1 MIDNKN
7 IFLKKKI
14 LIYGL
19 GKSGISSYKFL
30 KNKAKT
36 YLFDDDSKKKFKHRT
51 KQWISDINKI
61 SKNKFD
67 IIIISPGIDILNC
80 KLSKFLKKN
89 KSKIFTDLD
98 VFYSFNQNKSITITG
113 TNGKSTTAKI
123 LHDVLLDQN
132 YDCRLIGNIGN
143 PALSEKKITKNT
155 VFVIEASS
163 YQLDYSQLFTSKYS
177 AILNISS
184 DHIERHRNLKNY
196 INAKFKLLNSQSRD
210 SMAFV
215 KKNDLLIN
223 RKLKSKKYYPKII
236 KVDLKKANK
245 IIKQLKNK
253 YFLSSGNLE
262 NLSFV
267 LKICETLKLNS
278 KKIINTLNRFKGLK
292 YRQQI
297 IYENKNLIIINDS
310 KSTSFASSEN
320 LLKNLKNVYWILG
333 GIPKKGDQLNLSKK
347 HYKNFKTFIFG
358 NNYKEFKKNIKNKLT
373 LKHSKYL
380 KDILNEIFFDLKDK
394 KFKKNIIFFSP
405 AGASFDSFKN
415 FEDRGKY
422 FNQLIK
428 KFLNAKQ

>member
-1 MIDNKN
+1 MIDNRN

-30 KNKAKT
+30 NNKARV
-36 YLFDDDSKKKFKHRT
+36 YLFDDFSKKKFIHQQNQKIRNI
-51 KQWISDINKI
+51 KEI
-61 SKNKFD
+61 SKIKFD
-67 IIIISPGIDILNC
+67 RIIISPGIDVLNC

-89 KSKIFTDLD
+89 DSKIYTDLD
-98 VFYSFNQNKSITITG
+98 IFYSFYKNTSITITG
-113 TNGKSTTAKI
+113 TNGKSTTSKI
-123 LHDVLLDQN
+123 LHEVLLDQN

-155 VFVIEASS
+155 IFVIEASS
-163 YQLDYSQLFTSKYS
+163 YQLDYSKLFTSKYS
-177 AILNISS
+177 AILNISP
-184 DHIERHRNLKNY
+184 DHIERHKSLKNY
-196 INAKFKLLNSQSRD
+196 VNAKFKLLNYQSKE
-210 SMAFV
+210 SISFV
-215 KKNDLLIN
+215 KKDDLLIN
-223 RKLKSKKYYPKII
+223 KKLKSKKYNPKII

-245 IIKQLKNK
+245 VIKHLKNK
-253 YFLSSGNLE
+253 YFVSAGNLE

-267 LKICETLKLNS
+267 LKISETLNLNTKKLI
-278 KKIINTLNRFKGLK
+278 KTLNRFKGLK

-347 HYKNFKTFIFG
+347 NCNNFKTFIFG
-358 NNYKEFKKNIKNKLT
+358 NYYKEFKKNIKNKIT
-373 LKHSKYL
+373 VKHLKYL
-380 KDILNEIFFDLKDK
+380 KDILKEIFFDLKDK
-394 KFKKNIIFFSP
+394 KIKKSIIFFSP

-428 KFLNAKQ
+428 KFINAK

>member
-1 MIDNKN
+1 MIDNRN

-30 KNKAKT
+30 NNKARV
-36 YLFDDDSKKKFKHRT
+36 YLFDDFSKKKFIHQQNQKIRNI
-51 KQWISDINKI
+51 KEI
-61 SKNKFD
+61 SKIKFD
-67 IIIISPGIDILNC
+67 RIIISPGIDVLNC

-89 KSKIFTDLD
+89 DSKIYTDLD
-98 VFYSFNQNKSITITG
+98 IFYSFYKNTSITITG
-113 TNGKSTTAKI
+113 TNGKSTTSKI
-123 LHDVLLDQN
+123 LHEVLLDQN

-155 VFVIEASS
+155 IFVIEASS
-163 YQLDYSQLFTSKYS
+163 YQLDYSKLFTSKYS
-177 AILNISS
+177 AILNISP
-184 DHIERHRNLKNY
+184 DHIERHKSLKNY
-196 INAKFKLLNSQSRD
+196 VNAKFKLLNYQSKE
-210 SMAFV
+210 SISFV
-215 KKNDLLIN
+215 KKDDLLIN
-223 RKLKSKKYYPKII
+223 KKLKSKKYNPKII

-245 IIKQLKNK
+245 VIKHLKNK
-253 YFLSSGNLE
+253 YFVSAGNLE

-267 LKICETLKLNS
+267 LKISETLNLNTKKLI
-278 KKIINTLNRFKGLK
+278 KTLNRFKGLK

-347 HYKNFKTFIFG
+347 NCNNFKTFIFG
-358 NNYKEFKKNIKNKLT
+358 NYYKEFKKNIKNKIT
-373 LKHSKYL
+373 VKHSKYL
-380 KDILNEIFFDLKDK
+380 KDILKEIFFDLKDK
-394 KFKKNIIFFSP
+394 KIKKSIIFFSP

-422 FNQLIK
+422 FNQSIK
-428 KFLNAKQ
+428 KFINAK